1 MTTLP
6 LWLDLLVAALLVGG
20 ALFTLVGAFGL
31 FKLDD
36 LLKRLHGPTKAST
49 LGVGLSLLGS
59 MLWFAWQGEWTG
71 REFLVTAFVF
81 VTAPVSAHVLVS
93 AAMRVV
99 PGCAPPPRPEP
110 RPDP

>member
-1 MTTLP
+1 MNDIP
-6 LWLDLLVAALLVGG
+6 LWLDLVVATLLVAG

-31 FKLDD
+31 LKMGD

-49 LGVGLSLLGS
+49 LGVGLSLVAS
-59 MLWFAWQGEWTG
+59 MIWFAWEGTWTG

-81 VTAPVSAHVLVS
+81 VTAPVSAHLMVT

-99 PGCAPPPRPEP
+99 PGCAPPPRPEA
-110 RPDP
+110 